1 MNPIIPKFNGIK
13 KLFLVNILFPDL
25 SKKPLF
31 ITDDAT
37 FAVNFF
43 NQWKRLNGKLDLLCQ
58 IEPMDLIESAKFE
71 KTDIQTS
78 TFGDLNDD

>member
-1 MNPIIPKFNGIK
+1 MENLTINIDGIK

-43 NQWKRLNGKLDLLCQ
+43 NQWKKQNGIDNMLCQ
-58 IEPMDLIESAKFE
+58 IEPIDLIESYKFK

-78 TFGDLNDD
+78 IFGEKNAN

>member
-43 NQWKRLNGKLDLLCQ
+43 NQWKKQNGIDNMLCQ
-58 IEPMDLIESAKFE
+58 IEPIDLIESYKFK

-78 TFGDLNDD
+78 IFGDLNAN